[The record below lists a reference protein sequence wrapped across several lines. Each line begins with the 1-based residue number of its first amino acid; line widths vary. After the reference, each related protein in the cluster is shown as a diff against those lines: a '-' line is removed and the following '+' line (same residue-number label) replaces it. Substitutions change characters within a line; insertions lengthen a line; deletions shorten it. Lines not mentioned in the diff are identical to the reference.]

1 MANSYFD
8 LHHAD
13 DQHEAP
19 GAILAGDLVQ
29 TSPNQFPQW
38 RVIAVHDD
46 KAWLR
51 DVQTHADGVAQI
63 SGCRK
68 VAA

>member
-1 MANSYFD
+1 LANSFFD
-8 LHHAD
+8 LDHATAER
-13 DQHEAP
+13 EAP
-19 GAILAGDLVQ
+19 DTILAGDLVQ

-51 DVQTHADGVAQI
+51 DVQTHADGVAEL
-63 SGCRK
+63 GRCRK